1 MSTAVR
7 HAYMLVGFA
16 LLTLVPACDEVFPPY
31 DEPKDVLEGTLNV
44 IAPDTV
50 DLFYERVTEQYFLM
64 SQLIVRVSVVNVYD
78 NLLQGTARV
87 DGTVALQSFSQLPR
101 TLLIPLTQGNLL
113 TPPVFQGSLALAPG
127 DSAEFSELWL
137 PFATDGKIVFEGLP
151 FQIVDSAKV
160 YPKMDFV
167 ATAKAQL
174 FERVQAISVGDY
186 KFSAVF
192 RVKENAH

>member
-1 MSTAVR
+1 MSAIAR
-7 HAYMLVGFA
+7 QLFLLVQCT
-16 LLTLVPACDEVFPPY
+16 LLVAVPACDEVFPPY
-31 DEPKDVLEGTLNV
+31 DEPKGVLEGTLDV
-44 IAPDTV
+44 VAPDTV

-64 SQLIVRVSVVNVYD
+64 SQLIVRVSVANVYD
-78 NLLQGTARV
+78 NLLQGAARV
-87 DGTVALQSFSQLPR
+87 DGTVSLQSFSQIPR

-113 TPPVFQGSLALAPG
+113 SPPVFQGSIALAPG

-167 ATAKAQL
+167 ATAKVQL
-174 FERVQAISVGDY
+174 FERVQAISVGGY

-192 RVKENAH
+192 RVKENM